1 MFIRTVLYLL
11 AAIFLLTFLRY
22 VIGAILRAF
31 AELFQPRGP
40 ASGTGR
46 EGAARSTA
54 GGELKKDPVCGTY
67 VAAGASVV
75 ETIGGEVLH
84 FCSTKCRDQYTKPE
98 ER

>member
-11 AAIFLLTFLRY
+11 VTIFLLTFLRY

-31 AELFQPRGP
+31 GDLFQPQRP
-40 ASGTGR
+40 VSESGG
-46 EGAARSTA
+46 EGAAPSTA

-67 VAAGASVV
+67 VAAGASVMQTV
-75 ETIGGEVLH
+75 GGEVLH
-84 FCSTKCRDQYTKPE
+84 FCSTKCRDQYTKSK